1 VHSDLTP
8 AAIIAT
14 LSQIGREIDEA
25 TAELER
31 ADKEAV
37 IAKADYRLAR
47 AKALISAEGSVAI
60 KEATAEIECYT
71 VYLAAEVAE
80 QQQRAVVS
88 KIRAL
93 RDRLEIGRSLGPL
106 VRLEWGQA

>member
-1 VHSDLTP
+1 MQSDLTP

-31 ADKEAV
+31 ADEEAV
-37 IAKADYRLAR
+37 TAKADYRLAH
-47 AKALISAEGSVAI
+47 AKAFISAEGSV
-60 KEATAEIECYT
+60 EARKAKSEIECYDK
-71 VYLAAEVAE
+71 YLAAEIAE
-80 QQQRAVVS
+80 QKQRAVAS
-88 KIRAL
+88 RIRAL

>member
-1 VHSDLTP
+1 VNSDLTP

-31 ADKEAV
+31 ADEEAV
-37 IAKADYRLAR
+37 RTKAEHRLAR
-47 AKALISAEGSVAI
+47 AKSLVATDGSVALR
-60 KEATAEIECYT
+60 EATAEIECYT
-71 VYLAAEVAE
+71 FYLAAEVAA
-80 QQQRAVVS
+80 QKQRAVAS

-106 VRLEWGQA
+106 ARLEWGQS